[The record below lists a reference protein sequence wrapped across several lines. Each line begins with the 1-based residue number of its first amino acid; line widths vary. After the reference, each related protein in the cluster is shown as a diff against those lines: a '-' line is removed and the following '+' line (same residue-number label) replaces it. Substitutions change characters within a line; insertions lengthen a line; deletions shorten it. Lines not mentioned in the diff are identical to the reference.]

1 MLLINLGSVAVAA
14 ELNAYDQVMCT
25 VAATLTAASFGPTGG
40 ATAAITVLRYREILT
55 ELANG
60 GGLQRGAPLREPRD

>member
-1 MLLINLGSVAVAA
+1 MAT
-14 ELNAYDQVMCT
+14 ELNAYDQLMCS
-25 VAATLTAASFGPTGG
+25 VAATLTAASFGPAGG

-60 GGLQRGAPLREPRD
+60 GGLQRGAPARDARG